1 MSYAPH
7 PEEMQLVQRCLQG
20 DAKAQQKLFELFY
33 GKMLAVCLRYTQN
46 REEAKDMLQDG
57 FMKVFQK
64 LDQFTFTAPLDA
76 WVRRIMVNTAIDHYR
91 KNAAEPVAKDI
102 ETAYDLYE
110 ENDVIADMGHADL
123 LDCLHDL
130 PAGYRMVFNM
140 YVIEGYSH
148 KEIAEAMN
156 VSEGT
161 SKSQLSKA
169 RAYLQKII
177 ANRFSS
183 EKNG

>member
-1 MSYAPH
+1 MSYAPR
-7 PEEMQLVQRCLQG
+7 PEEIQLVQRCLQG

-33 GKMLAVCLRYTQN
+33 GKMLAVCLRYTRN
-46 REEAKDMLQDG
+46 REEAKDILQDG

-64 LDQFTFTAPLDA
+64 LEQFTFTAPFDA

-91 KNAAEPVAKDI
+91 KNASDPVTKDI
-102 ETAYDLYE
+102 EDAYDLHE
-110 ENDVIADMGHADL
+110 ENDVISDMGHTDL
-123 LDCLHDL
+123 LNCLQDL
-130 PAGYRMVFNM
+130 PAGYRVVFNM

-148 KEIAEAMN
+148 KEISEAMN
-156 VSEGT
+156 ITEGT

-169 RAYLQKII
+169 KVYLQKII

>member
-1 MSYAPH
+1 M
-7 PEEMQLVQRCLQG
+7 VQRCLRG

-33 GKMLAVCLRYTQN
+33 GKMLAVCLRYTKD
-46 REEAKDMLQDG
+46 REEAKDMMQDG

-64 LDQFTFTAPLDA
+64 LEQYTFTAPLDA

-91 KNAAEPVAKDI
+91 KNAAEPIAKDI
-102 ETAYDLYE
+102 EDAYEVHE
-110 ENDVIADMGHADL
+110 ETDVISDMNHAEL
-123 LDCLHDL
+123 LQCLQHL

-140 YVIEGYSH
+140 YVIEGFSH

-169 RAYLQKII
+169 RLYLQKII